1 MLEVSGLSGGYGDIR
16 VLWDV
21 DLRVRP
27 GRVTAVLGRNG
38 AGKTSLLN
46 AIAGFA
52 PAVTAGTVT
61 FAGRD
66 VTGLAPHRRVH
77 AGLGYVQEGK
87 QVFRRRTVE
96 DNLLL
101 GSFTLATGG
110 LSRWTGGRKRSAARR
125 EALDRQYERF
135 PMLAERRHTVAG
147 SLSGGQQQMLA
158 IAQALM
164 PGPRLLMLDEPSA
177 GLAPVIA
184 AEVFEM
190 ITALRADGLSLL
202 LVEQVVE
209 YAMRVADDVA
219 VVDNGRIAAAGD
231 ARSFDDTAVI
241 NEIYLG
247 VGAGDGRH
255 GS

>member
-1 MLEVSGLSGGYGDIR
+1 MLQVTGLSGGYGDIR
-16 VLWDV
+16 VLWEM

-27 GRVTAVLGRNG
+27 GRITAVLGRNG

-46 AIAGFA
+46 AIAGF
-52 PAVTAGTVT
+52 PPTVT
-61 FAGRD
+61 GGTITFDGEDITR
-66 VTGLAPHRRVH
+66 VAPHRRIR

-87 QVFRRRTVE
+87 QVFRGRTVE

-101 GSFTLATGG
+101 GGFTLGG
-110 LSRWTGGRKRSAARR
+110 GGWSRWTGGRKWSAARR
-125 EALDRQYERF
+125 AALERAYSRF
-135 PMLAERRHTVAG
+135 PMLAERRHAAAG

-164 PGPRLLMLDEPSA
+164 PAPRLLMLDEPSA

-190 ITALRADGLSLL
+190 IATLRADGLSLL

-209 YAMRVADDVA
+209 HAMRVADDVA
-219 VVDNGRIAAAGD
+219 VVDNGRIAAAGS
-231 ARSFDDTAVI
+231 AASFDDSAVI
-241 NEIYLG
+241 REIYLG
-247 VGAGDGRH
+247 VGGP
-255 GS
+255 